1 MLSQTE
7 ARRIR
12 GLQTRKNREREGLFV
27 AEGIRVVEDLV
38 DSGLVLHEVVVAP
51 SVEDTPRGQAL
62 LRRAE
67 QRAGQRP
74 GERSRKSTRV
84 LRATDVAVRD
94 LSGTDAPQGIL
105 AVARIPQHTLNDIA
119 FHADSVDR
127 AAGDVVLVLDGVQ
140 DPGNL
145 GTLIRAADAFAI
157 AGVVALPGTVDCWN
171 PKVVRA
177 AAGSLFRLP
186 VVYAATHDV
195 AAWLSAHD
203 VRAYAADAGGRDIEA
218 IEPAARAALVVGNE
232 GAGLSDEVRAF
243 AKETVAIAMPG
254 RAESLNVAVAAGILL
269 YLFTRQRS

>member
-27 AEGIRVVEDLV
+27 AEGIRVVEELI
-38 DSGLVLHEVVVAP
+38 DSGLMLHEVVVAP

-67 QRAGQRP
+67 QRAGERP

-84 LRATDVAVRD
+84 LRATDVALRD

-105 AVARIPQHTLNDIA
+105 AVAHIPQHTLNDIA
-119 FHADSVDR
+119 FHADRTAS
-127 AAGDVVLVLDGVQ
+127 DVILVLDGVQ

-177 AAGSLFRLP
+177 AAGSLFRVP
-186 VVYAATHDV
+186 VVYAAAHDV

-218 IEPAARAALVVGNE
+218 LEPAARAALVVGNE
-232 GAGLSDEVRAF
+232 GAGLSEEARAF